1 MHKGNFIDHFFVSSC
16 GEISQLISGTLGIP
30 CYGYQKVWYQL
41 RENFGVYLHAKKIEI
56 IPPFFLEMLRRYCK
70 LVILHSLR
78 CNSIKKT
85 IVSTYFIPHFFLE
98 ILNFPESD
106 WLILAYNL
114 GTRILPDKEFVVKY
128 K

>member
-1 MHKGNFIDHFFVSSC
+1 MATKKYGISLEKTLVFIFMQKKSKLSLPSFLKCCEDIANLLFC
-16 GEISQLISGTLGIP
+16 IP
-30 CYGYQKVWYQL
+30 WDAWP
-41 RENFGVYLHAKKIEI
+41 H
-56 IPPFFLEMLRRYCK
+56 P
-70 LVILHSLR
+70 S
-78 CNSIKKT
+78 KT
-85 IVSTYFIPHFFLE
+85 IVSTYFIPHFFQE